1 MREVASCKTKVVEFS
16 GSDARCNDNAASHDQ
31 VKVVTFSTVRL
42 QLVRN
47 VLAKHR
53 INAIS
58 SFS

>member
-16 GSDARCNDNAASHDQ
+16 GSDARCNDNAASSDE
-31 VKVVTFSTVRL
+31 VKVVTLSTVRL

-47 VLAKHR
+47 ALAKHG
-53 INAIS
+53 INAIL